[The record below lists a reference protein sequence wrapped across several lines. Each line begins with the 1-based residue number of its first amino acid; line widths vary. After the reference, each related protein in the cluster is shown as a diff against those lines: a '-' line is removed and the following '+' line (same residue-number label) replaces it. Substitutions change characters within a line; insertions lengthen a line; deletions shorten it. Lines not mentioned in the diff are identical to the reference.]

1 MKLIPFLLALSFFTE
16 TIIGQNNL
24 PVLKA
29 ATNILT
35 IKDGDE
41 LRKDYW
47 SISPETKLD
56 IYIADKTRSIKTV
69 TFYSDIDSIFFEL
82 KPAEYYD
89 FVVLLNEKD
98 SCFHRI
104 KSGISAPVIDL
115 QNPTHDTIPFVLTE
129 FNNIYIQTILNQ
141 IDTVK
146 LMFHTDATGV
156 YLTKKAV
163 DKTNSLNLDK
173 SDTAN
178 SWGGEGTIRYSQNN
192 SLQIGHLNWGGLT
205 IMQDENSG
213 KLTDGKF
220 GPNLFPDKIIE
231 INYDK
236 KLLIIHSVLPSLDDD
251 YEQLNLIY
259 KRSSM
264 FVEGSCLIGEQLYKN
279 DFLIHTGFGGTLL
292 FDNQFVEKNNI
303 SDKLEVISESQL
315 KDSFGNI
322 LKTKKVL
329 LPSLSFGNVAFTEV
343 PIGLFEGTV
352 GQQRMSVLGSDLLKR
367 FNIILDQQNA
377 FIYLK
382 PNGFFD
388 APFSE
393 G

>member
-1 MKLIPFLLALSFFTE
+1 MKLIPFLLALSFFAE

-29 ATNILT
+29 TTNILT
-35 IKDGDE
+35 IKDGKE
-41 LRKDYW
+41 IRKDYW
-47 SISPETKLD
+47 HISPDTKLD
-56 IYIADKTRSIKTV
+56 VYIADKTRQIKTV
-69 TFYSDIDSIFFEL
+69 TFYSDIDSISFEI

-89 FVVLLNEKD
+89 FVILLNEKD

-104 KSGISAPVIDL
+104 KSGISPLSINSKNT
-115 QNPTHDTIPFVLTE
+115 NPDTIPFILTE
-129 FNNIYIQTILNQ
+129 FNNIYIQAILNQ

-156 YLTKKAV
+156 FLTKKAAK
-163 DKTNSLNLDK
+163 KTTSLNLNK
-173 SDTAN
+173 TDTAN

-192 SLQIGHLNWGGLT
+192 HLQIGHLNWDGIT
-205 IMQDENSG
+205 IMEDENSG

-236 KLLIIHSVLPSLDDD
+236 KLLVIHSVLPILDDD

-259 KRSSM
+259 KRSSL
-264 FVEGSCLIGEQLYKN
+264 FVEGTCTIEGQVYNN

-292 FDNQFVEKNNI
+292 FDNQFAEKNNI
-303 SDKLEVISESQL
+303 SDKLKTISESQL

-322 LKTKKVL
+322 IKTKKVL
-329 LPSLSFGNVAFTEV
+329 LPSLIFGNAGFADV

-352 GQQRMSVLGSDLLKR
+352 GQQRMSVLGGDLLKR

-377 FIYLK
+377 YIYLK
-382 PNGFFD
+382 PNAFFD